1 MGGSYFVP
9 RSVKG
14 ESRILF
20 IFTVK
25 SFILTIAFGLI
36 GVLIWIIGGKLGLS
50 LFAGIV
56 SVVITGGIGY
66 AIGAITIP
74 DSPAMGPLRKA
85 GGENLFDI
93 LIRIITFRGKKK
105 IYIYDYKREKG
116 GTK

>member
-1 MGGSYFVP
+1 MGGSYYVP

-25 SFILTIAFGLI
+25 SFLLTIAFGMI
-36 GVLIWIIGGKLGLS
+36 GVLIWMIGGQMGLPMI
-50 LFAGIV
+50 AGII
-56 SVVITGGIGY
+56 SVVISGGIGF

-93 LIRIITFRGKKK
+93 LMRILTFRGKKK

-116 GTK
+116 GVK

>member
-1 MGGSYFVP
+1 MGGSYYVP

-25 SFILTIAFGLI
+25 SFLLTLAFGMI
-36 GVLIWIIGGKLGLS
+36 GVVIWMVGGQFGMPMMAGLI
-50 LFAGIV
+50 
-56 SVVITGGIGY
+56 SVVVTGGIGF
-66 AIGAITIP
+66 AIGAVTIP

-93 LIRIITFRGKKK
+93 LVRLVMFRGKKR

-116 GTK
+116 GVK